1 MGIEFNNQQIYA
13 LYDIENWFQK
23 GNDQVYELAGAA
35 GTGKA
40 QPYDTIINTAN
51 RGKIQFGD
59 LIIGDYVYNRH
70 YQPIKVVGIYE
81 QGQLLTYKV
90 TFNSG
95 KSTECSIQHL
105 WSFVTDIRQNKME
118 TAELSKIIN
127 LMDMGFHI
135 YVPIASETDTT
146 KYDRIIEVVPTE
158 EYKRMRCILV
168 DDKEHLYLTND
179 DIVTHNTTLIK
190 YFIQEIGMDIND
202 VAFVAFMGKAAMQ
215 MGRSGLPAQTLHSLI
230 YSCEKVCKR
239 DDNGNIILDQKG
251 KPILHVDFKLKKS
264 LPSNIKL
271 IVLDEGSMVN
281 TKMAED
287 LLSFGIPVIVLGDL
301 NQLPPVFGKSY
312 FLNNPNYNLTQVM
325 RQKEDDPIVY
335 LAHRV
340 LNHESLNP
348 GLYGKS
354 AVVPKESLD
363 YFSLTEAD
371 IVLTCTNSLRAN
383 INNFF
388 REKLLKISRLDLPQ
402 VGEKVIC
409 RKNNW
414 NKNLDN
420 IIYLTN
426 GTAGT
431 LEYVDKESFNGR
443 DIKVDFKP
451 DFTKKK
457 FKNLKLDYK
466 YLYQGKPKDY
476 DDRMPFSRGREWFE
490 FAYAITV
497 HLSQGSQ
504 YENVVFLREDKYG
517 WDNETYKKLQYTAI
531 TRAMD
536 KITIVI

>member
-13 LYDIENWFQK
+13 LYDIEDWFRN
-23 GNDQVYELAGAA
+23 GNDQVYELSGAA

-40 QPYDTIINTAN
+40 QPYDIIINTAN
-51 RGKIQFGD
+51 RGKIQFGN
-59 LIIGDYVYNRH
+59 LKIGDYVYNRY

-90 TFNSG
+90 TFESG

-105 WSFVTDIRQNKME
+105 WTFVTDIRQNKME

-127 LMDMGFHI
+127 LLDIGFHI
-135 YVPIASETDTT
+135 YVPVASETDTT
-146 KYDRIIEVVPTE
+146 KYDRIVEVILTG

-179 DIVTHNTTLIK
+179 DIVTHNTTLIR
-190 YFIQEIGMDIND
+190 YFIQEICMDIND

-215 MGRSGLPAQTLHSLI
+215 MGRTGLPAQTLHSLI
-230 YSCEKVCKR
+230 YTCERVCKR
-239 DDNGNIILDQKG
+239 DDCGNIIIDQKG
-251 KPILHVDFKLKKS
+251 KPVLHMEFKLRKS
-264 LPSNIKL
+264 LPPNIKL

-301 NQLPPVFGKSY
+301 NQLPPVFGKPY

-325 RQKEDDPIVY
+325 RQREDDPIVY

-340 LNHESLNP
+340 LNHEPLNP

-354 AVVPKESLD
+354 AVVPRENLD

-371 IVLTCTNSLRAN
+371 VVLTCTNSLRTS
-383 INNFF
+383 INEFF
-388 REKLLKISRLDLPQ
+388 RARLLKIPRLDLPQ

-414 NKNLDN
+414 SRNIDNL
-420 IIYLTN
+420 IFLTN
-426 GTAGT
+426 GTAGV
-431 LEYVDKESFNGR
+431 LEYVDKESFNGK
-443 DIKVDFKP
+443 DIKVDFRP

-466 YLYQGKPKDY
+466 YLYQGRPKDY
-476 DDRMPFSRGREWFE
+476 DDRMPHNRGKEWFE

-504 YENVVFLREDKYG
+504 YDNVVFLRESKLPWNADIY
-517 WDNETYKKLQYTAI
+517 DKLQYTAI
-531 TRAMD
+531 TRAVE

>member
-13 LYDIENWFQK
+13 LYDIENWFRK
-23 GNDQVYELAGAA
+23 GDDQVYELAGAA

-59 LIIGDYVYNRH
+59 LIIGDYVYNKH
-70 YQPIKVVGIYE
+70 YQPVKVVGIYE

-90 TFNSG
+90 TFASG

-105 WSFVTDIRQNKME
+105 WTFVTDIRQNKME

-135 YVPIASETDTT
+135 YVPVASETDTT
-146 KYDRIIEVVPTE
+146 KYDRITEVVSTE

-190 YFIQEIGMDIND
+190 YFIQEIGMNIND

-239 DDNGNIILDQKG
+239 DNNGNIVVDQKG
-251 KPILHVDFKLKKS
+251 KPVLHIDFTLKKS

-287 LLSFGIPVIVLGDL
+287 LLSFDIPVIVLGDL
-301 NQLPPVFGKSY
+301 NQLPPVFGKPY

-340 LNHESLNP
+340 LNHEPLNP

-354 AVVPKESLD
+354 AVVPKGSLD

-371 IVLTCTNSLRAN
+371 IVLTCTNSLRTS
-383 INNFF
+383 INDFF
-388 REKLLKISRLDLPQ
+388 REKLLKIPRLDLPQ

-414 NKNLDN
+414 SRNLDN
-420 IIYLTN
+420 VIYLTN

-466 YLYQGKPKDY
+466 YLYQGRPKDY
-476 DDRMPFSRGREWFE
+476 DDKMPFSRGREWFE

>member
-1 MGIEFNNQQIYA
+1 LGIEFNNQQIYA
-13 LYDIENWFQK
+13 LYDIENWFRK

-51 RGKIQFGD
+51 RGRIQFGD
-59 LIIGDYVYNRH
+59 LIIGDCVYNKH
-70 YQPIKVVGIYE
+70 YQPVKVVGIYE

-90 TFNSG
+90 TFESG

-105 WSFVTDIRQNKME
+105 WTFVTDIRQNKME

-135 YVPIASETDTT
+135 YVPMASETDTN
-146 KYDRIIEVVPTE
+146 KYDRMTEVVPTG

-190 YFIQEIGMDIND
+190 YFIQEIGMNLND

-230 YSCEKVCKR
+230 YSCGKVCKR
-239 DDNGNIILDQKG
+239 DDNGNIVVDQKG
-251 KPILHVDFKLKKS
+251 KPVLHIDFKLKKS

-340 LNHESLNP
+340 LNHEPLNP

-354 AVVPKESLD
+354 AVVPKGSLD

-371 IVLTCTNSLRAN
+371 IVLTCTNSLRAS
-383 INNFF
+383 INDFF
-388 REKLLKISRLDLPQ
+388 REKLLKIPRLDLPQ

-414 NKNLDN
+414 SRNLDN

-466 YLYQGKPKDY
+466 YLYQGRPKDY

>member
-301 NQLPPVFGKSY
+301 NQLPPVFGNSY

-371 IVLTCTNSLRAN
+371 IVLTCTNSLRAS

-414 NKNLDN
+414 NRNLDN

-476 DDRMPFSRGREWFE
+476 DDKIPYSRGREWFE